1 MIIRIIPIGC
11 HLSKIMM
18 WYLELKRVEKMV
30 SHARN
35 QIYTRAKQE
44 RNEEREIIGERE
56 REEK

>member
-1 MIIRIIPIGC
+1 
-11 HLSKIMM
+11 M

-56 REEK
+56 KRSDWMRSYFVETID